1 MYIPAHCQESHVS
14 VLHALIEAHPLGT
27 WVTQGDEGLI
37 VNHLPFLIDGSRGD
51 FGTLIG
57 HVARPNPVWKQF
69 SRTVPSVVVFQ
80 GAESYISPSWYP
92 SKAETGKAVPTWNY
106 AVVHGRGLPMVF
118 EDRER
123 LLAHVTRLTDT
134 HEAAL
139 ENPWHVTDAPAD
151 FIDALLKG
159 IVGVEIPLTSLTGKW
174 KVSQNRSD
182 GDRRHVVQS
191 LEEQGDDRSRA
202 MAALIEQSRGRK

>member
-202 MAALIEQSRGRK
+202 MAALIEQSRGGK

>member
-182 GDRRHVVQS
+182 ADRRHVVKS